1 MSSKQKH
8 TAAPPRVQRVVRQP
22 QHRMQPL
29 PDGPRITLDH
39 MRQMQLRMV
48 KLAKII
54 LLLGVLL
61 GASWIAFMAVGLWVL
76 L

>member
-1 MSSKQKH
+1 
-8 TAAPPRVQRVVRQP
+8 
-22 QHRMQPL
+22 MQPL